1 MVEMTES
8 AQPFLSRRE
17 RREAEQAL
25 AGNSSPVSDLAPF
38 PTRRELRRLAHE
50 TGVIPVLTPDMVDA
64 GVETPPTTLS
74 PTLEGDWRD
83 QLQADY
89 DHGMVANHDSGVGVV
104 QSPAL
109 HTLVVDSYHTGDI
122 TGPLNSTGEIIITG
136 QILLDSLSDVDPIA
150 APFDAGIE
158 VNQPGIPRRAAEA
171 LSIIGKPSRDVGSKR
186 GLSVG
191 SAVAAGL
198 AAFLG
203 LTVVGLGLLA
213 YFTDII

>member
-25 AGNSSPVSDLAPF
+25 AGNAGTANDLAPF
-38 PTRRELRRLAHE
+38 PTRRELRRRAHE
-50 TGVIPVLTPDMVDA
+50 TGVIPVLTADMTEADVQGHQTA
-64 GVETPPTTLS
+64 VS
-74 PTLEGDWRD
+74 PALEGDWRD

-109 HTLVVDSYHTGDI
+109 HTLVVDRYHTGDI

-136 QILLDSLSDVDPIA
+136 QILLDSLGDDDPIA
-150 APFDAGIE
+150 RPFDAGVV
-158 VNQPGIPRRAAEA
+158 VNQPAIPRRASEA
-171 LSIIGKPSRDVGSKR
+171 LSIIGKPAKNVRSKR

-203 LTVVGLGLLA
+203 VAVVALGLLA